1 MKDSIWNHNKSKLNW
16 GYIDTVGA
24 TVTEEL
30 QTAINRYPEF
40 NSAHEG
46 LAIIMEEFDEL
57 KDEVYV
63 KQSKRDWGAMF
74 IEATQLITM
83 TLRLCHDIILPQ
95 LDGKETGND

>member
-1 MKDSIWNHNKSKLNW
+1 
-16 GYIDTVGA
+16 
-24 TVTEEL
+24 
-30 QTAINRYPEF
+30 
-40 NSAHEG
+40 
-46 LAIIMEEFDEL
+46 MEEFDEL